1 MSEASDHDL
10 LLRLIS
16 KFDAFYDEFRRVSN
30 GTGFPRC
37 AERLA
42 RIEALEDD
50 LKEARKAAEKDA
62 AALHKRIDTLGAR
75 FWWAIGFAL
84 TSAVGF
90 ALTAIKG
97 GLNH

>member
-42 RIEALEDD
+42 YMKALEEDLKTLKADLEAL
-50 LKEARKAAEKDA
+50 KAK
-62 AALHKRIDTLGAR
+62 L
-75 FWWAIGFAL
+75 WWVVGLVITSFMGFIVL
-84 TSAVGF
+84 
-90 ALTAIKG
+90 AIKE
-97 GLNH
+97 GLSK